1 MVRRPKADWVLGVL
15 GFGVWGLGFQVSG
28 SWGLGFSR
36 DQIISTR
43 VISNIFEAQK
53 INFLIERI

>member
-15 GFGVWGLGFQVSG
+15 GFGVLGFQISG